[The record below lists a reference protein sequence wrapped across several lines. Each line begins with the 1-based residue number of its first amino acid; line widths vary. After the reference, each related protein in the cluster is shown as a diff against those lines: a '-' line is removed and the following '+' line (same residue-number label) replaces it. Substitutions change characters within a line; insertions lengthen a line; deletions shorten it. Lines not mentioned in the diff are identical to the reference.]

1 MLLTGLLK
9 SSSSSPSPSSSSSR
23 SSSSSSGAAAAAAA
37 ATAAVAVAA
46 ARSVADVAAVAA
58 AAAAGDITGGGG
70 GSGGGGGGG
79 GCNGGGTTQGV
90 VGGNG
95 GGGAGG
101 ATGGGVGGA
110 GGNGTLY
117 GPAAMGT
124 VIAVATLLIVVTV
137 FGNILVIMSVVQY
150 PPLRSVPNIFIVSL
164 AVADLTVAVG
174 VLPLNVVYN
183 VTGVWMFGGVVCKLW
198 LTCDVLCCTASILN
212 LCAIALD
219 RYRAITQPIAYAQKR
234 TVSRV
239 MWTVALVWLASAV
252 ISSPPLIGWNDWPDA
267 FDERTPCALTTHPG
281 YVVYSSMGSFYIP
294 LVVMSVTY
302 LRIYVATRRRLR
314 RRAKQVAMSHNGGGR
329 GQKRVAAAALPAAPV
344 SSKRNA
350 AGRSGKKKAA
360 AVTSEVTG
368 DSPPSSS
375 DEVDPGT
382 TTATT
387 TITTASGTAQQHVP
401 SAGGNTVGVVGKHV
415 NQLLEHKQRI
425 SLSKERKAAKTLG
438 VIMGVFVVSWLP
450 FFVIYLFF
458 PFCKTC
464 CPPPKVLITV
474 VTWLGY
480 LNSTVNPI
488 IYTRCNMDFR
498 RSFKRILHMD
508 GGSGGQHHQYQHR

>member
-1 MLLTGLLK
+1 MINDT
-9 SSSSSPSPSSSSSR
+9 
-23 SSSSSSGAAAAAAA
+23 AAAAAAA
-37 ATAAVAVAA
+37 AASVVVMTTVTDGAVGDVTATME
-46 ARSVADVAAVAA
+46 D
-58 AAAAGDITGGGG
+58 
-70 GSGGGGGGG
+70 GG
-79 GCNGGGTTQGV
+79 GCV
-90 VGGNG
+90 
-95 GGGAGG
+95 APP
-101 ATGGGVGGA
+101 
-110 GGNGTLY
+110 GNGTAVSAGSTAVVLV
-117 GPAAMGT
+117 T
-124 VIAVATLLIVVTV
+124 VIAVATTLIVVTV

-164 AVADLTVAVG
+164 AVADLMVAIG

-183 VTGVWMFGGVVCKLW
+183 VTGVWLFGGVVCKLW

-239 MWTVALVWLASAV
+239 MWTVALVWIASAV
-252 ISSPPLIGWNDWPDA
+252 ISSPPLIGWNDWPDV

-294 LVVMSVTY
+294 LLVMSITY
-302 LRIYVATRRRLR
+302 LRIYIATRQRLR
-314 RRAKQVAMSHNGGGR
+314 RRAKQVAMSHGG
-329 GQKRVAAAALPAAPV
+329 LPAQKQGGSSSS
-344 SSKRNA
+344 SSKR
-350 AGRSGKKKAA
+350 SKKKAA
-360 AVTSEVTG
+360 AAEATG
-368 DSPPSSS
+368 DSASSS
-375 DEVDPGT
+375 DEVEAATSIGGGRGNGGSAAAHHHQQHHGGGKHRGSQTPGT
-382 TTATT
+382 A
-387 TITTASGTAQQHVP
+387 AAPMS
-401 SAGGNTVGVVGKHV
+401 VGKHV

-458 PFCKTC
+458 PFCKSC
-464 CPPPKVLITV
+464 CPPSKVLVNV

-498 RSFKRILHMD
+498 RSFKKILHMD
-508 GGSGGQHHQYQHR
+508 HNSNQHR

>member
-1 MLLTGLLK
+1 MMIND
-9 SSSSSPSPSSSSSR
+9 
-23 SSSSSSGAAAAAAA
+23 
-37 ATAAVAVAA
+37 TAVLMMM
-46 ARSVADVAAVAA
+46 
-58 AAAAGDITGGGG
+58 
-70 GSGGGGGGG
+70 
-79 GCNGGGTTQGV
+79 TTV
-90 VGGNG
+90 MD
-95 GGGAGG
+95 GGGASA
-101 ATGGGVGGA
+101 ATTTTADVCA
-110 GGNGTLY
+110 APVNGTLA
-117 GPAAMGT
+117 GSSSTAVALVT
-124 VIAVATLLIVVTV
+124 VIAVATVLIVATV

-164 AVADLTVAVG
+164 AVADLMVAIG

-183 VTGVWMFGGVVCKLW
+183 VTGVWLFGGVVCKLW

-239 MWTVALVWLASAV
+239 MWTVALVWIASAV
-252 ISSPPLIGWNDWPDA
+252 ISSPPLIGWNDWPDV

-294 LVVMSVTY
+294 LMVMSITY
-302 LRIYVATRRRLR
+302 LRIYIATRRRLR
-314 RRAKQVAMSHNGGGR
+314 RRAKQVAMSHGGG
-329 GQKRVAAAALPAAPV
+329 GQAQLSHDASKRTAAGGKKKVAAAEA
-344 SSKRNA
+344 
-350 AGRSGKKKAA
+350 
-360 AVTSEVTG
+360 TG
-368 DSPPSSS
+368 DSASSS
-375 DEVDPGT
+375 DEVDA
-382 TTATT
+382 ATST
-387 TITTASGTAQQHVP
+387 GGGGGGTAAAHHQQQQHQ
-401 SAGGNTVGVVGKHV
+401 GGSKHRGTPPRARAATSVGKHV

-458 PFCKTC
+458 PFCKSC
-464 CPPPKVLITV
+464 CPPSKVLVNV

-498 RSFKRILHMD
+498 RSFKKILHMD
-508 GGSGGQHHQYQHR
+508 NSNQQHR

>member
-1 MLLTGLLK
+1 MINETSAAAIEL
-9 SSSSSPSPSSSSSR
+9 
-23 SSSSSSGAAAAAAA
+23 AAAAANGCQVTNENGA
-37 ATAAVAVAA
+37 
-46 ARSVADVAAVAA
+46 
-58 AAAAGDITGGGG
+58 
-70 GSGGGGGGG
+70 GSGS
-79 GCNGGGTTQGV
+79 
-90 VGGNG
+90 
-95 GGGAGG
+95 
-101 ATGGGVGGA
+101 
-110 GGNGTLY
+110 
-117 GPAAMGT
+117 AAMLT
-124 VIAVATLLIVVTV
+124 VIAVIVITTALIVITV

-164 AVADLTVAVG
+164 AVADLTVAIG

-183 VTGVWMFGGVVCKLW
+183 VTGVWLFGGVVCKLW

-239 MWTVALVWLASAV
+239 MWTVALVWIASAV
-252 ISSPPLIGWNDWPDA
+252 ISSPPLIGWNDWPDV
-267 FDERTPCALTTHPG
+267 FDEHTACALTTHPG

-294 LVVMSVTY
+294 LVVMSITY

-314 RRAKQVAMSHNGGGR
+314 RRAKQVAAS
-329 GQKRVAAAALPAAPV
+329 LPAT
-344 SSKRNA
+344 A
-350 AGRSGKKKAA
+350 AGSSCKRDDAATGSGKTKMAA
-360 AVTSEVTG
+360 DAVTG
-368 DSPPSSS
+368 DSASSS
-375 DEVDPGT
+375 DEVDAATNGT
-382 TTATT
+382 GS
-387 TITTASGTAQQHVP
+387 SGDKQRTGRSAPMAVRAVP
-401 SAGGNTVGVVGKHV
+401 SMGKHV

-458 PFCKTC
+458 PFCKSC
-464 CPPPKVLITV
+464 CPPSKVLVNV

-498 RSFKRILHMD
+498 RSFKKILHMD
-508 GGSGGQHHQYQHR
+508 EKHQHIQHHHR

>member
-1 MLLTGLLK
+1 MINKTF
-9 SSSSSPSPSSSSSR
+9 
-23 SSSSSSGAAAAAAA
+23 AAI
-37 ATAAVAVAA
+37 
-46 ARSVADVAAVAA
+46 DVAA
-58 AAAAGDITGGGG
+58 AAAADSCGTA
-70 GSGGGGGGG
+70 GS
-79 GCNGGGTTQGV
+79 NE
-90 VGGNG
+90 
-95 GGGAGG
+95 
-101 ATGGGVGGA
+101 
-110 GGNGTLY
+110 TLS
-117 GPAAMGT
+117 GPAAMVT
-124 VIAVATLLIVVTV
+124 VIAVIAVTTALIVITV

-164 AVADLTVAVG
+164 AVADLTVAIG

-183 VTGVWMFGGVVCKLW
+183 VTGVWLFGGVVCKLW

-239 MWTVALVWLASAV
+239 MWTVALVWIASAV
-252 ISSPPLIGWNDWPDA
+252 ISSPPLIGWNDWPDV
-267 FDERTPCALTTHPG
+267 FDESTPCTLTTHPG

-294 LVVMSVTY
+294 LVVMSITY

-314 RRAKQVAMSHNGGGR
+314 RRAKQVAVSQDSR
-329 GQKRVAAAALPAAPV
+329 PQRCADAAAALPATAG
-344 SSKRNA
+344 SSCKRKDTDADGSGGHINVKMTADA
-350 AGRSGKKKAA
+350 ATA
-360 AVTSEVTG
+360 
-368 DSPPSSS
+368 DSASSS
-375 DEVDPGT
+375 DEVDAATNGT
-382 TTATT
+382 GGSDKRRTGRAASVAVRTA
-387 TITTASGTAQQHVP
+387 P
-401 SAGGNTVGVVGKHV
+401 SMGKHV

-458 PFCKTC
+458 PFCKSC
-464 CPPPKVLITV
+464 CPPSKVLVNV

-498 RSFKRILHMD
+498 RSFKKILHMD
-508 GGSGGQHHQYQHR
+508 GQHHHHHLQQQHNHPLNR

>member
-1 MLLTGLLK
+1 MTNFT
-9 SSSSSPSPSSSSSR
+9 
-23 SSSSSSGAAAAAAA
+23 SSSSSSSSVDAVSLVDNCAAP
-37 ATAAVAVAA
+37 
-46 ARSVADVAAVAA
+46 
-58 AAAAGDITGGGG
+58 
-70 GSGGGGGGG
+70 
-79 GCNGGGTTQGV
+79 
-90 VGGNG
+90 
-95 GGGAGG
+95 
-101 ATGGGVGGA
+101 
-110 GGNGTLY
+110 GGNGTMT
-117 GPAAMGT
+117 GTAAMMVT
-124 VIAVATLLIVVTV
+124 VIVMTTALIVATV

-164 AVADLTVAVG
+164 AVADLMVAIG

-183 VTGVWMFGGVVCKLW
+183 VTGVWLFGGVVCKLW

-239 MWTVALVWLASAV
+239 MWTVAVVWIASAV
-252 ISSPPLIGWNDWPDA
+252 ISSPPLIGWNDWPDE
-267 FDERTPCALTTHPG
+267 FDEQTPCALTTHPG

-314 RRAKQVAMSHNGGGR
+314 RRARQVAMSHGTC
-329 GQKRVAAAALPAAPV
+329 VAQH
-344 SSKRNA
+344 
-350 AGRSGKKKAA
+350 
-360 AVTSEVTG
+360 SEVAVAMASAPTIDVG
-368 DSPPSSS
+368 SSAAKNKQQPSATETVDSVSSS
-375 DEVDPGT
+375 DEVDGATCSGLAGGDNGHVAGT
-382 TTATT
+382 IASASSSASATSAT
-387 TITTASGTAQQHVP
+387 VTVTCTTASAAARNRASNKEGRPEKQKQL
-401 SAGGNTVGVVGKHV
+401 GKHV

-438 VIMGVFVVSWLP
+438 VIMGVFVVCWLP

-458 PFCKTC
+458 PFCKSC
-464 CPPPKVLITV
+464 CPPSKLLINV

-498 RSFKRILHMD
+498 RSFKKILHMD
-508 GGSGGQHHQYQHR
+508 HQHR

>member
-1 MLLTGLLK
+1 MFQDQWLSQQMINET
-9 SSSSSPSPSSSSSR
+9 S
-23 SSSSSSGAAAAAAA
+23 AAAIELAA
-37 ATAAVAVAA
+37 ATANGCHTTGESGSMSGSAA
-46 ARSVADVAAVAA
+46 
-58 AAAAGDITGGGG
+58 
-70 GSGGGGGGG
+70 
-79 GCNGGGTTQGV
+79 
-90 VGGNG
+90 
-95 GGGAGG
+95 
-101 ATGGGVGGA
+101 
-110 GGNGTLY
+110 LL
-117 GPAAMGT
+117 T
-124 VIAVATLLIVVTV
+124 VIAVIVVTTALIVVTV

-164 AVADLTVAVG
+164 AVADLTVAIG

-183 VTGVWMFGGVVCKLW
+183 VTGVWLFGGVVCKLW

-239 MWTVALVWLASAV
+239 MWTVTLVWIASAV
-252 ISSPPLIGWNDWPDA
+252 ISSPPLIGWNDWPDV

-294 LVVMSVTY
+294 LVVMSITY
-302 LRIYVATRRRLR
+302 LRIYMATRRRLR
-314 RRAKQVAMSHNGGGR
+314 RRAKQVAASLPSAPAGSSC
-329 GQKRVAAAALPAAPV
+329 KREDVATG
-344 SSKRNA
+344 SSKTKMMADA
-350 AGRSGKKKAA
+350 A
-360 AVTSEVTG
+360 TG
-368 DSPPSSS
+368 DSASSS
-375 DEVDPGT
+375 DEVDAAVNGT
-382 TTATT
+382 GGGSDKQRPTTGRGAP
-387 TITTASGTAQQHVP
+387 IAVRAAP
-401 SAGGNTVGVVGKHV
+401 SMGKHV

-458 PFCKTC
+458 PFCKSC
-464 CPPPKVLITV
+464 CPPSKVLVNV

-498 RSFKRILHMD
+498 RSFKKILHMD
-508 GGSGGQHHQYQHR
+508 GKHQHLQQQQHHRRSIE

>member
-1 MLLTGLLK
+1 MYYGL
-9 SSSSSPSPSSSSSR
+9 R
-23 SSSSSSGAAAAAAA
+23 MVV
-37 ATAAVAVAA
+37 TVNNNIEIAVVFQ
-46 ARSVADVAAVAA
+46 DQC
-58 AAAAGDITGGGG
+58 GGGRMMI
-70 GSGGGGGGG
+70 
-79 GCNGGGTTQGV
+79 NDTALVMMMTTV
-90 VGGNG
+90 KD
-95 GGGAGG
+95 
-101 ATGGGVGGA
+101 GGGVAGTTADSCGTPANVTLSSGGSTA
-110 GGNGTLY
+110 IALV
-117 GPAAMGT
+117 T
-124 VIAVATLLIVVTV
+124 VIVVATVLIVATV

-164 AVADLTVAVG
+164 AVADLMVAIG

-183 VTGVWMFGGVVCKLW
+183 VTGVWLFGGVVCKLW

-239 MWTVALVWLASAV
+239 MWTVALVWIASAV
-252 ISSPPLIGWNDWPDA
+252 ISSPPLIGWNDWPDV

-294 LVVMSVTY
+294 LLVMSITY
-302 LRIYVATRRRLR
+302 LRIYIATRRRLR
-314 RRAKQVAMSHNGGGR
+314 RRAKQVAMSHGGGNAQQH
-329 GQKRVAAAALPAAPV
+329 GASKPSATGSKRKATAAAEA
-344 SSKRNA
+344 
-350 AGRSGKKKAA
+350 
-360 AVTSEVTG
+360 TG
-368 DSPPSSS
+368 DSASSS
-375 DEVDPGT
+375 DEVEA
-382 TTATT
+382 ATST
-387 TITTASGTAQQHVP
+387 GGGGAAAMHAQGQGKHRAPQQSGAAS
-401 SAGGNTVGVVGKHV
+401 VGKHV

-458 PFCKTC
+458 PFCKSC
-464 CPPPKVLITV
+464 CPPSKVLVNV

-498 RSFKRILHMD
+498 RSFKKILHMD
-508 GGSGGQHHQYQHR
+508 NNNQHR

>member
-1 MLLTGLLK
+1 MINDT
-9 SSSSSPSPSSSSSR
+9 
-23 SSSSSSGAAAAAAA
+23 AFEMVEV
-37 ATAAVAVAA
+37 ATVVN
-46 ARSVADVAAVAA
+46 
-58 AAAAGDITGGGG
+58 
-70 GSGGGGGGG
+70 
-79 GCNGGGTTQGV
+79 GCRGP
-90 VGGNG
+90 
-95 GGGAGG
+95 
-101 ATGGGVGGA
+101 
-110 GGNGTLY
+110 GNGTMSGQAVLV
-117 GPAAMGT
+117 T
-124 VIAVATLLIVVTV
+124 VIAVATAVIVTTV

-164 AVADLTVAVG
+164 AVADLMVAIG

-183 VTGVWMFGGVVCKLW
+183 VTGVWLFGGVVCKLW

-239 MWTVALVWLASAV
+239 MWTVALVWIVSAV
-252 ISSPPLIGWNDWPDA
+252 ISSPPLIGWNDWPDV
-267 FDERTPCALTTHPG
+267 FDEQTPCTLTTHPG

-294 LVVMSVTY
+294 LGVMSITY
-302 LRIYVATRRRLR
+302 LKIYIATRRRLR
-314 RRAKQVAMSHNGGGR
+314 RRAKQVAMSHQSYPQQVATGSSKKMVSGS
-329 GQKRVAAAALPAAPV
+329 KKKLTVAAATDTAAEP
-344 SSKRNA
+344 
-350 AGRSGKKKAA
+350 
-360 AVTSEVTG
+360 TG
-368 DSPPSSS
+368 DSASSS
-375 DEVDPGT
+375 EEVDAATSIGT
-382 TTATT
+382 
-387 TITTASGTAQQHVP
+387 
-401 SAGGNTVGVVGKHV
+401 GGNGHSAINSKHRGKRSSETPGKHV

-464 CPPPKVLITV
+464 CPPSKVLVNV

-480 LNSTVNPI
+480 INSTINPI

-498 RSFKRILHMD
+498 RSFKKILHMD
-508 GGSGGQHHQYQHR
+508 NQHR

>member
-1 MLLTGLLK
+1 MVFNVT
-9 SSSSSPSPSSSSSR
+9 
-23 SSSSSSGAAAAAAA
+23 
-37 ATAAVAVAA
+37 
-46 ARSVADVAAVAA
+46 SVAMADAN
-58 AAAAGDITGGGG
+58 DR
-70 GSGGGGGGG
+70 
-79 GCNGGGTTQGV
+79 CGTTLAV
-90 VGGNG
+90 
-95 GGGAGG
+95 
-101 ATGGGVGGA
+101 T
-110 GGNGTLY
+110 GNGTLS
-117 GPAAMGT
+117 GPAALVA
-124 VIAVATLLIVVTV
+124 VIAVATALIIITV

-164 AVADLTVAVG
+164 AVADLMVAIG

-183 VTGVWMFGGVVCKLW
+183 VTGVWLFGGVVCKLW

-239 MWTVALVWLASAV
+239 MWTVALVWIASAV

-281 YVVYSSMGSFYIP
+281 YVLYSSMGSFYIP
-294 LVVMSVTY
+294 LAVMSITY
-302 LRIYVATRRRLR
+302 LRIYIATRRRLR
-314 RRAKQVAMSHNGGGR
+314 RRAKQVAVPHRDSR
-329 GQKRVAAAALPAAPV
+329 AAAPCG
-344 SSKRNA
+344 SKRNA
-350 AGRSGKKKAA
+350 AAGGSRKKAA
-360 AVTSEVTG
+360 AEATG
-368 DSPPSSS
+368 DSPSSS
-375 DEVDPGT
+375 DEVDT
-382 TTATT
+382 VT
-387 TITTASGTAQQHVP
+387 VP
-401 SAGGNTVGVVGKHV
+401 VAGGGDGHRRASAVAPVGEHV

-464 CPPPKVLITV
+464 CPPSKVLVNV

-498 RSFKRILHMD
+498 RSFKKILHMD
-508 GGSGGQHHQYQHR
+508 RQHR

>member
-1 MLLTGLLK
+1 MTNLTYLSL
-9 SSSSSPSPSSSSSR
+9 SSPVDAISSVEEC
-23 SSSSSSGAAAAAAA
+23 AAPGGNVTMTG
-37 ATAAVAVAA
+37 TAAMLV
-46 ARSVADVAAVAA
+46 
-58 AAAAGDITGGGG
+58 
-70 GSGGGGGGG
+70 
-79 GCNGGGTTQGV
+79 
-90 VGGNG
+90 
-95 GGGAGG
+95 
-101 ATGGGVGGA
+101 
-110 GGNGTLY
+110 
-117 GPAAMGT
+117 T
-124 VIAVATLLIVVTV
+124 VIAVTTALIVATV

-164 AVADLTVAVG
+164 AVADLMVAIG

-183 VTGVWMFGGVVCKLW
+183 VTGVWLFGGVVCKLW

-239 MWTVALVWLASAV
+239 MWTVALVWIASAV
-252 ISSPPLIGWNDWPDA
+252 ISSPPLIGWNDWPDV

-281 YVVYSSMGSFYIP
+281 YVLYSSMGSFYIP

-314 RRAKQVAMSHNGGGR
+314 RRARQVAMPQGSCAAQHSEVAATA
-329 GQKRVAAAALPAAPV
+329 VAAATPPTA
-344 SSKRNA
+344 A
-350 AGRSGKKKAA
+350 AGSSASKNKQPSATET
-360 AVTSEVTG
+360 V
-368 DSPPSSS
+368 DSVSSS
-375 DEVDPGT
+375 DEVDG
-382 TTATT
+382 ATC
-387 TITTASGTAQQHVP
+387 SGL
-401 SAGGNTVGVVGKHV
+401 AGGDNGHVAGTIASASSSASATSATVTAAAAVTTSAITPNRSSNKGGQPERQQPMGKHV

-438 VIMGVFVVSWLP
+438 VIMGVFVVCWLP

-458 PFCKTC
+458 PFCKSC
-464 CPPPKVLITV
+464 CPPSKLLINV

-498 RSFKRILHMD
+498 RSFKKILHMD
-508 GGSGGQHHQYQHR
+508 NQHR

>member
-1 MLLTGLLK
+1 MGALGLMANNG
-9 SSSSSPSPSSSSSR
+9 S
-23 SSSSSSGAAAAAAA
+23 
-37 ATAAVAVAA
+37 TAIVGGDLMAN
-46 ARSVADVAAVAA
+46 VAD
-58 AAAAGDITGGGG
+58 
-70 GSGGGGGGG
+70 
-79 GCNGGGTTQGV
+79 GCGTPES
-90 VGGNG
+90 
-95 GGGAGG
+95 
-101 ATGGGVGGA
+101 
-110 GGNGTLY
+110 GNGTLS
-117 GPAAMGT
+117 GPAALAS
-124 VIAVATLLIVVTV
+124 VIVVTTV
-137 FGNILVIMSVVQY
+137 LIVITLFGNVLVIMSVVQY

-164 AVADLTVAVG
+164 AVADLMVAVG

-183 VTGVWMFGGVVCKLW
+183 VTGVWLFGGVVCKLW

-239 MWTVALVWLASAV
+239 MWTVALVWIASAV
-252 ISSPPLIGWNDWPDA
+252 ISSPPLIGWNDWPDV
-267 FDERTPCALTTHPG
+267 FDEHTECSLTTHPG
-281 YVVYSSMGSFYIP
+281 YVLYSSMGSFYIP
-294 LVVMSVTY
+294 LVVMSITY

-314 RRAKQVAMSHNGGGR
+314 RRAKQVAMSHDSHATG
-329 GQKRVAAAALPAAPV
+329 VDTT
-344 SSKRNA
+344 SKRQGSA
-350 AGRSGKKKAA
+350 ASGGSNSKKKKAA
-360 AVTSEVTG
+360 AAEATG
-368 DSPPSSS
+368 DSASSS
-375 DEVDPGT
+375 DEVET
-382 TTATT
+382 
-387 TITTASGTAQQHVP
+387 
-401 SAGGNTVGVVGKHV
+401 AGGGVRPPCQVVGKHV

-464 CPPPKVLITV
+464 CRPSKLLVNF

-498 RSFKRILHMD
+498 RSFKKILHMD
-508 GGSGGQHHQYQHR
+508 RPHR

>member
-1 MLLTGLLK
+1 MNDTG
-9 SSSSSPSPSSSSSR
+9 
-23 SSSSSSGAAAAAAA
+23 
-37 ATAAVAVAA
+37 TDVDVVAE
-46 ARSVADVAAVAA
+46 
-58 AAAAGDITGGGG
+58 
-70 GSGGGGGGG
+70 
-79 GCNGGGTTQGV
+79 GCREPANGTTS
-90 VGGNG
+90 
-95 GGGAGG
+95 
-101 ATGGGVGGA
+101 
-110 GGNGTLY
+110 
-117 GPAAMGT
+117 GPAAMAT
-124 VIAVATLLIVVTV
+124 VITVATALIVTTV

-164 AVADLTVAVG
+164 AVADLMVAIG

-183 VTGVWMFGGVVCKLW
+183 VTGVWLFGGVVCKLW
-198 LTCDVLCCTASILN
+198 LTCDVMCCTASILN

-239 MWTVALVWLASAV
+239 MCTVALVWLASAV
-252 ISSPPLIGWNDWPDA
+252 ISSPPLIGWNDWPDV

-294 LVVMSVTY
+294 LVVMSITY

-314 RRAKQVAMSHNGGGR
+314 RRAKQVAVSHDSYTRPTAGTGPSKKNASGSKKNNRPAAAEPTGDSASSSEEADAAAGTCAV
-329 GQKRVAAAALPAAPV
+329 GQAAAAAGDG
-344 SSKRNA
+344 KRP
-350 AGRSGKKKAA
+350 GQRPSAA
-360 AVTSEVTG
+360 A
-368 DSPPSSS
+368 
-375 DEVDPGT
+375 
-382 TTATT
+382 
-387 TITTASGTAQQHVP
+387 
-401 SAGGNTVGVVGKHV
+401 GKHV

-458 PFCKTC
+458 PFCKSC
-464 CPPPKVLITV
+464 CPPSKVLVNV

-498 RSFKRILHMD
+498 RSFKKILHMD
-508 GGSGGQHHQYQHR
+508 RQNR

>member
-1 MLLTGLLK
+1 MINKT
-9 SSSSSPSPSSSSSR
+9 S
-23 SSSSSSGAAAAAAA
+23 AAAAIEV
-37 ATAAVAVAA
+37 ATAA
-46 ARSVADVAAVAA
+46 ADSCGT
-58 AAAAGDITGGGG
+58 AG
-70 GSGGGGGGG
+70 
-79 GCNGGGTTQGV
+79 N
-90 VGGNG
+90 
-95 GGGAGG
+95 
-101 ATGGGVGGA
+101 
-110 GGNGTLY
+110 NGTMT
-117 GPAAMGT
+117 GPAAMVT
-124 VIAVATLLIVVTV
+124 VIAVIAVTTALIVVTV

-164 AVADLTVAVG
+164 AVADLTVAIG

-183 VTGVWMFGGVVCKLW
+183 VTGVWLFGGVVCKLW

-239 MWTVALVWLASAV
+239 MWTVALVWIASAV
-252 ISSPPLIGWNDWPDA
+252 ISSPPLIGWNDWPDV
-267 FDERTPCALTTHPG
+267 FDESTPCTLTTHPG

-294 LVVMSVTY
+294 LVVMSITY

-314 RRAKQVAMSHNGGGR
+314 RRAKQVAVSQDSR
-329 GQKRVAAAALPAAPV
+329 PQRSAVSAALPATAG
-344 SSKRNA
+344 SSCKRKDADADGGGGHAKMTVDA
-350 AGRSGKKKAA
+350 ATA
-360 AVTSEVTG
+360 
-368 DSPPSSS
+368 DSASSS
-375 DEVDPGT
+375 DEVDAATNGT
-382 TTATT
+382 G
-387 TITTASGTAQQHVP
+387 ASSDKQRAGRGASVAVRAAP
-401 SAGGNTVGVVGKHV
+401 SMGKHV

-458 PFCKTC
+458 PFCKSC
-464 CPPPKVLITV
+464 CPPSKVLVNV

-498 RSFKRILHMD
+498 RSFKKILHMD
-508 GGSGGQHHQYQHR
+508 GQHQHQHLPQQNHHR